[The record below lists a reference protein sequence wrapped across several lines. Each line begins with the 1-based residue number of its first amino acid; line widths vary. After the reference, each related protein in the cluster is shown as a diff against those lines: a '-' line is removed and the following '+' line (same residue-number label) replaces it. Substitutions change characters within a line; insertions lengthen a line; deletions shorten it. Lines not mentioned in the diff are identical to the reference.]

1 MVITHDSSSLG
12 AFLLL
17 AINFQQPLFSL
28 FLFFV
33 LEQAADSSPDRYL
46 DLTPAYRVPSLLCFL
61 SPPRFFYTACTSS
74 GIVFLFTF
82 FPAASSARGH
92 SHFFSSSIGLR
103 MDSFLLP
110 PPRQPLRSRR
120 RAAEDAAGLLKV
132 LLGERWAAVPDRLGM
147 EGQMVFD

>member
-46 DLTPAYRVPSLLCFL
+46 DLIPAYRVPSLLCFL
-61 SPPRFFYTACTSS
+61 SPPRFFLRRLLARYSSS

-82 FPAASSARGH
+82 FP
-92 SHFFSSSIGLR
+92 
-103 MDSFLLP
+103 
-110 PPRQPLRSRR
+110 RR
-120 RAAEDAAGLLKV
+120 
-132 LLGERWAAVPDRLGM
+132 
-147 EGQMVFD
+147 

>member
-1 MVITHDSSSLG
+1 MRWELVGDDCLAAALRVVITHDSSSLG

-61 SPPRFFYTACTSS
+61 SPPRFFYAAC
-74 GIVFLFTF
+74 FLLWNRFFIYF
-82 FPAASSARGH
+82 FP
-92 SHFFSSSIGLR
+92 
-103 MDSFLLP
+103 
-110 PPRQPLRSRR
+110 RR
-120 RAAEDAAGLLKV
+120 
-132 LLGERWAAVPDRLGM
+132 
-147 EGQMVFD
+147 